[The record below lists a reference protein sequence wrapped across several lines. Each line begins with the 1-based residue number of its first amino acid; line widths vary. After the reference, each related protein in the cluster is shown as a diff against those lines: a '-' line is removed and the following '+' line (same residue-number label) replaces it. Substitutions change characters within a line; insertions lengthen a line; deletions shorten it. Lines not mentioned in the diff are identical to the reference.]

1 MVKRAALAA
10 GVVAL
15 AGLTAC
21 SSKLETGY
29 EPTKLD
35 MSIAQRKALYADP
48 YSPEAQDA
56 QKDGGDQNA
65 GQGQFHTPTS
75 Y

>member
-1 MVKRAALAA
+1 MSRALALAAVTALAALA
-10 GVVAL
+10 
-15 AGLTAC
+15 AC

-29 EPTKLD
+29 EPNKLD
-35 MSIAQRKALYADP
+35 MSLAQRKALYADP

-56 QKDGGDQNA
+56 QQDHGSSDEDR
-65 GQGQFHTPTS
+65 GQAHNPMS